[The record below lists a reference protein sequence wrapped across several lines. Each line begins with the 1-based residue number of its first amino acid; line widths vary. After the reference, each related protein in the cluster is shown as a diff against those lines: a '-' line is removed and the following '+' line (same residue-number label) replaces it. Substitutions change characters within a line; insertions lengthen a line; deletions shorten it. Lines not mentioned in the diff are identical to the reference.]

1 MTLFKGVREEE
12 RKKHYFSLLSSTHL
26 DNVEGSPR
34 DVVTR
39 HVQIDELGD
48 GDGLDG
54 AVGVFEFDLDL
65 RERRRDDVALLAR
78 FGGANQADQIRQR
91 LLLQRLGD
99 FRHHRL
105 GGVDGRVH
113 CHLQK
118 NKVRNVERRHK
129 IRRTFGE
136 EKKES
141 KFQAMAVVGQMHP
154 PHPTSIIYHL
164 CQCH

>member
-1 MTLFKGVREEE
+1 MTLFKGCERR
-12 RKKHYFSLLSSTHL
+12 RKKKKHIIFSLLSPSTHL

-48 GDGLDG
+48 SDGLDG

-118 NKVRNVERRHK
+118 NN
-129 IRRTFGE
+129 
-136 EKKES
+136 
-141 KFQAMAVVGQMHP
+141 
-154 PHPTSIIYHL
+154 
-164 CQCH
+164 